1 MSAFPAL
8 VVVIAVAGLIR
19 PDSARAQVIDTYLP
33 PLGVAY
39 GASGADQ
46 VRAHDLDE
54 YAPYGIHLGTARIDG
69 ELSASGGYDS
79 NADAVPNGHASAV
92 FIDAGSASIAS
103 NWSRNEL
110 HAGLTFIDVHYP
122 NRTVQ
127 DQTSWTANV
136 GGVYDL
142 GRDKLGVSYSHLDLY
157 QISTDI
163 GALLSIRPVHYAVDT
178 AGISYSSAL
187 HNRLTLIPELLVTQ
201 YRFDSGNAGIGTQAY
216 RNRTLLTGSV
226 AGRYEMAPGE
236 TLVVV
241 VQGTDISY
249 QQRLAG
255 LPGRDSL
262 GGAVMAGIDFG
273 LSGPIR
279 LRALAGYQR
288 RSYRSNVYGNL
299 DSPIAQLDL
308 SWLPTRLT
316 TVSLSVRNG
325 IEDSGFENVG
335 GFTYTSARLS
345 LLHTYLRNLTFG
357 AYTQIQNA
365 SYSSTPVELQNT
377 PLNQQQSNQTIY
389 GVGLNM
395 KWLLNR
401 SLSLTA
407 NYDFSTQ
414 NSVLTDSL
422 TTNEFLVGLHFAF

>member
-1 MSAFPAL
+1 M
-8 VVVIAVAGLIR
+8 VVVIAMTGLLR
-19 PDSARAQVIDTYLP
+19 PDAARAQVIDTYLP
-33 PLGVAY
+33 PLGAAY
-39 GASGADQ
+39 GTTGADQ

-69 ELSASGGYDS
+69 EISASGGYDS

-92 FIDAGSASIAS
+92 FIDAGSASIVSDWA
-103 NWSRNEL
+103 RNQL
-110 HAGLTFIDVHYP
+110 HAGMTVIDVHYP
-122 NRTVQ
+122 ERSIQ
-127 DQTSWTANV
+127 DQTSWTATA
-136 GGVYDL
+136 GGVYDF

-163 GALLSIRPVHYAVDT
+163 GALLSIRPVHYQVDN

-201 YRFDSGNAGIGTQAY
+201 YRFGGGSETGIGSQAY
-216 RNRTLLTGSV
+216 RDRTLLTGSV

-236 TLVVV
+236 TLLLV
-241 VQGTDISY
+241 VQGTDIAY
-249 QQRLAG
+249 QQKLAG

-279 LRALAGYQR
+279 LRALVGYQR
-288 RSYRSNVYGNL
+288 RSYRSDVYGSI
-299 DSPIAQLDL
+299 DSPIAQLEL
-308 SWLPTRLT
+308 SWLPTQLT
-316 TVSLSVRNG
+316 TISLAVQNG

-345 LLHTYLRNLTFG
+345 LQHAYLRNLTFG

-365 SYSSTPVELQNT
+365 SYSSTPIELQNT

-401 SLSLTA
+401 SLSITA